1 MPEPPK
7 RVRDAAA
14 NCRTGTAEAAEF
26 SSRATAAAADFGGAV
41 CNVECMF
48 GMTGY
53 GKGRPAVGQPL
64 VFIRWLRL
72 FFRHEEQIETLVR
85 HGADPV
91 VVHADRGREIGVG
104 LQESA
109 AVYAV
114 ENVVGE
120 LQQTAGEPVL

>member
-1 MPEPPK
+1 
-7 RVRDAAA
+7 
-14 NCRTGTAEAAEF
+14 
-26 SSRATAAAADFGGAV
+26 
-41 CNVECMF
+41 
-48 GMTGY
+48 MTGY

-120 LQQTAGEPVL
+120 LQQTAGGAGAAGRGCRSA